1 MITETIKDQI
11 AANEETL
18 LNAFQQCDL
27 ETLDKL
33 LHDNVMFVLPN
44 GEQVNKTQVLDNYRS
59 GNMAMSTITPSEQVI
74 QITDDNAVVALIMKM
89 QGNYFDQII
98 SRKFR
103 YIRVWKR
110 FGTDWKVIAVSGV
123 QLP

>member
-1 MITETIKDQI
+1 
-11 AANEETL
+11 
-18 LNAFQQCDL
+18 L